1 MYRLGR
7 SLAPA
12 ARFQAALSARLS
24 HTATTKL
31 FIDGQ
36 FVESQASE
44 WMDVHN
50 PATQEVVTRVP
61 KTTAS
66 ELEEAAKSAQSA
78 FGEWRRTSIM
88 RRQKL
93 MLDLQYAIRANTD
106 ALAESIVME
115 QGKVLS
121 DAHGDIMRG
130 LQVVD
135 SMAGIPEYML
145 GTRLEVAADMDTY
158 TVREPLGVVAGICPF
173 NFPAMM
179 PLWMLP
185 VALVTG
191 NTIML
196 KPSER
201 DPGAAMILAQLCA
214 DVGVPRGVVN
224 VVHGANETVD
234 FLTSDPRVK
243 AVSFVGGNAAGK
255 HVYGRATQHGK
266 RCQANLGAKNH
277 AVILPDA
284 NREHTLN
291 AISGAAFGAAGQRCM
306 ALSVAVFV
314 GKAGEWIPDLV
325 ERARGLRV
333 DGGMEPGADLG
344 PMISPRAL
352 HRAEELIQSAVDAG
366 ASLLLDGRGVRVA
379 KYPKGNFLGPTV
391 LANVTTDMQCYQEEV
406 FGPVL
411 SCVHVATL
419 DEALALVNGNRYGNG
434 ASVFT
439 QSGPCARRFQS
450 EVNAGQ
456 VGVNVPIPV
465 PLPMFSFT
473 GNKDSF
479 LGDTNFYGRSG
490 VNFYTQLKTITSL
503 WRKEDAEVDG
513 QSAVH
518 MPTLH

>member
-1 MYRLGR
+1 M
-7 SLAPA
+7 
-12 ARFQAALSARLS
+12 S

-44 WMDVHN
+44 WIDVHN

-66 ELEEAAKSAQSA
+66 ELEEAARSAQSA

-106 ALAESIVME
+106 ALAKSIVLE

-224 VVHGANETVD
+224 IVHGVNETVD
-234 FLTSDPRVK
+234 FLTSDPRIK

-255 HVYGRATQHGK
+255 H
-266 RCQANLGAKNH
+266 
-277 AVILPDA
+277 
-284 NREHTLN
+284 
-291 AISGAAFGAAGQRCM
+291 
-306 ALSVAVFV
+306 
-314 GKAGEWIPDLV
+314 
-325 ERARGLRV
+325 
-333 DGGMEPGADLG
+333 
-344 PMISPRAL
+344 
-352 HRAEELIQSAVDAG
+352 
-366 ASLLLDGRGVRVA
+366 
-379 KYPKGNFLGPTV
+379 
-391 LANVTTDMQCYQEEV
+391 
-406 FGPVL
+406 
-411 SCVHVATL
+411 
-419 DEALALVNGNRYGNG
+419 
-434 ASVFT
+434 
-439 QSGPCARRFQS
+439 
-450 EVNAGQ
+450 
-456 VGVNVPIPV
+456 
-465 PLPMFSFT
+465 
-473 GNKDSF
+473 
-479 LGDTNFYGRSG
+479 
-490 VNFYTQLKTITSL
+490 
-503 WRKEDAEVDG
+503 
-513 QSAVH
+513 
-518 MPTLH
+518 